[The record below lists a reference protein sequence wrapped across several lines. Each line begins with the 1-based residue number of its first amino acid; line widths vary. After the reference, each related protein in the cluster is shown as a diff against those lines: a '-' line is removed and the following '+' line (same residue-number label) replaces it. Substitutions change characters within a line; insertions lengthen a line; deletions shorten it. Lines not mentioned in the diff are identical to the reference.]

1 MKRKKPTTTFIGLLF
16 LLTFVTSA
24 FSLTHSAEAT
34 EQSDPYII
42 ATDVTFAPFEYQ
54 NEDGEYIGIDIDLL
68 AAIAEDQGF
77 DYELRPMNFSAG
89 LQALESN
96 QVDGMIAAMSITP
109 EREESFDFS
118 EPYIDAG
125 PVLAVHED
133 NDEISSYDDLNG
145 KTLAVKIGT
154 TGAQFADE
162 LAEEYE
168 ITINQFEDSANMYED
183 VAAGQADAAVEDHPV
198 MAYAIQQGLPLKL
211 PTEPEEGYPV
221 GFAVNGGQ
229 NQELLEMFND
239 GLENIREDGTYD
251 EIMET
256 YLISLEDEGETEA
269 TNAPSESY
277 IIATD
282 VTFAPFEYQNDDGEY
297 IGIDIDLLA
306 AIADDQ
312 GFDYELRPMNF
323 SAGLQALET
332 NQVDGM
338 IAAMSIT
345 PEREESFDF
354 SEPYIDAGPVLAVH
368 EDNDEISSYDD
379 LDGKTLAVKVGT
391 TGAQFADE
399 LAETYDITIN
409 QFEDSANMYEDVAA
423 GQADAAV
430 EDYPVMAYAIQ
441 QGLPLKL
448 PTEPEEGY
456 PVGFAVN
463 GGQNQ
468 ELLEMFNAGLANVRE
483 DGTYDDILDTYLI
496 SAEDAAEAEDAEASA
511 GSRLLTLLR
520 SNFDALMNGLGRTL
534 VLTLVSFGISLVAG
548 TIFGLFSATKNKALN
563 LIAKIYVT
571 VLRGIPLIVLAFFM
585 YFSVPQLFNIQ
596 LTAFTAGIIT
606 LSLNTTAYIAEQ
618 VRGGIA
624 AVPIGQLEAAR
635 SLGLP
640 YRQSMQ
646 KVVLPQ
652 AIKIM
657 IPSLINQLVIT
668 LKDTSILS
676 VIGIVELTQSGRIII
691 ARSYQSGAMWIIVG
705 LIYLIIITLLTKLSN
720 LIERSLMND

>member
-1 MKRKKPTTTFIGLLF
+1 MKVKKKSHILIGLMF
-16 LLTFVTSA
+16 LLTLAS
-24 FSLTHSAEAT
+24 SLLVPEKPAEAA

-54 NEDGEYIGIDIDLL
+54 NEDGEYIGIDIELL

-77 DYELRPMNFSAG
+77 EYELRPMNFSAG
-89 LQALESN
+89 LQALEGN

-109 EREESFDFS
+109 ERENSFDFS

-133 NDEISSYDDLNG
+133 NDEITSYDDLDG

-162 LAEEYE
+162 LAEDYD

-183 VAAGQADAAVEDHPV
+183 VAAGQADAAVEDYPV

-211 PTEPEEGYPV
+211 PTESEEGYPV
-221 GFAVNGGQ
+221 GFAVNEDQ
-229 NQELLEMFND
+229 NQELLEMFNA
-239 GLENIREDGTYD
+239 GLTNIKENGTYD
-251 EIMET
+251 EIMDT
-256 YLISLEDEGETEA
+256 YLISSENTEEEGAEETA
-269 TNAPSESY
+269 AQMDPY

-282 VTFAPFEYQNDDGEY
+282 VTFAPFEYQNDDNEY

-306 AIADDQ
+306 AIAEDQ
-312 GFDYELRPMNF
+312 GFTYELRPMNF

-368 EDNDEISSYDD
+368 EDNDEITSYED

-399 LAETYDITIN
+399 LAEEYDITIN

-448 PTEPEEGY
+448 PTQPEEGY
-456 PVGFAVN
+456 PIGFAVN
-463 GGQNQ
+463 EGQNQ
-468 ELLEMFNAGLANVRE
+468 ELLEMFNAGLVNVME
-483 DGTYDDILDTYLI
+483 DSTYDEIMDTYLI
-496 SAEDAAEAEDAEASA
+496 SPEDAEVAEDTGIFS
-511 GSRLLTLLR
+511 LLS
-520 SNFDALMNGLGRTL
+520 SNFDALMAGLGRTL
-534 VLTLVSFGISLVAG
+534 LLTLVSFAISLVAG
-548 TIFGLFSATKNKALN
+548 TIFGLFSATKNRALN
-563 LIAKIYVT
+563 LIANIYVT

-585 YFSVPQLFNIQ
+585 YFSVPQLFDIQ
-596 LTAFTAGIIT
+596 LTAFMAGIIT
-606 LSLNTTAYIAEQ
+606 LSLNTTAYISEQ

>member
-1 MKRKKPTTTFIGLLF
+1 MMKVKKKSHILIGLMF
-16 LLTFVTSA
+16 LLTLAS
-24 FSLTHSAEAT
+24 SLLVPEKPAEAA

-54 NEDGEYIGIDIDLL
+54 NEDGEYIGIDIELL

-77 DYELRPMNFSAG
+77 EYELRPMNFSAG
-89 LQALESN
+89 LQALEGN

-109 EREESFDFS
+109 ERENSFDFS

-133 NDEISSYDDLNG
+133 NDEITSYDDLDG

-162 LAEEYE
+162 LAEDYD

-183 VAAGQADAAVEDHPV
+183 VAAGQADAAVEDYPV

-211 PTEPEEGYPV
+211 PTESEEGYPV
-221 GFAVNGGQ
+221 GFAVNEDQ
-229 NQELLEMFND
+229 NQELLEMFNA
-239 GLENIREDGTYD
+239 GLTNIKEDGTYD
-251 EIMET
+251 EIMDT
-256 YLISLEDEGETEA
+256 YLISSENTEDEGAEETA
-269 TNAPSESY
+269 AQQDPY

-282 VTFAPFEYQNDDGEY
+282 VTFAPFEYQNDDNEY

-306 AIADDQ
+306 AIAEDQ
-312 GFDYELRPMNF
+312 GFTYELRPMNF

-368 EDNDEISSYDD
+368 EDNDEITSYED

-399 LAETYDITIN
+399 LTQEYDITIN

-448 PTEPEEGY
+448 PTQPEEGY
-456 PVGFAVN
+456 PIGFAVN
-463 GGQNQ
+463 EGQNQ
-468 ELLEMFNAGLANVRE
+468 ELLEMFNAGLVNVME
-483 DGTYDDILDTYLI
+483 DGTYDEIMDTYLI
-496 SAEDAAEAEDAEASA
+496 SPEEAEVAEDTGIFS
-511 GSRLLTLLR
+511 LLS
-520 SNFDALMNGLGRTL
+520 SNFDALMAGLGRTL
-534 VLTLVSFGISLVAG
+534 LLTLVSFAISLVAG
-548 TIFGLFSATKNKALN
+548 TIFGLFSATKNRALN
-563 LIAKIYVT
+563 LIANIYVT

-585 YFSVPQLFNIQ
+585 YFSVPQLFDIQ
-596 LTAFTAGIIT
+596 LTAFMAGIIT
-606 LSLNTTAYIAEQ
+606 LSLNTTAYISEQ

>member
-1 MKRKKPTTTFIGLLF
+1 MKVKKKSHILIGLMF
-16 LLTFVTSA
+16 LLTLAS
-24 FSLTHSAEAT
+24 SLLVPEKPAEAA

-54 NEDGEYIGIDIDLL
+54 NEDGEYIGIDIELL

-77 DYELRPMNFSAG
+77 EYELRPMNFSAG
-89 LQALESN
+89 LQALEGN

-109 EREESFDFS
+109 ERENSFDFS

-133 NDEISSYDDLNG
+133 NDEITSYDDLDG

-162 LAEEYE
+162 LAEDYD

-183 VAAGQADAAVEDHPV
+183 VAAGQADAAVEDYPV

-211 PTEPEEGYPV
+211 PTESEEGYPV
-221 GFAVNGGQ
+221 GFAVNEDQ
-229 NQELLEMFND
+229 NQELLEMFNA
-239 GLENIREDGTYD
+239 GLTNIKEDGTYD
-251 EIMET
+251 EIMDT
-256 YLISLEDEGETEA
+256 YLISSENTEDEGAEETA
-269 TNAPSESY
+269 AQQDPY

-282 VTFAPFEYQNDDGEY
+282 VTFAPFEYQNDDNEY

-306 AIADDQ
+306 AIAEDQ
-312 GFDYELRPMNF
+312 GFTYELRPMNF

-368 EDNDEISSYDD
+368 EDNDEITSYED

-399 LAETYDITIN
+399 LAQEYDITIN

-448 PTEPEEGY
+448 PTQPEEGY
-456 PVGFAVN
+456 PIGFAVN
-463 GGQNQ
+463 EGQNQ
-468 ELLEMFNAGLANVRE
+468 ELLEMFNAGLVNVME
-483 DGTYDDILDTYLI
+483 DGTYDEIMDTYLI
-496 SAEDAAEAEDAEASA
+496 SPEEAEVAEDTGIFS
-511 GSRLLTLLR
+511 LLS
-520 SNFDALMNGLGRTL
+520 SNFDALMAGLGRTL
-534 VLTLVSFGISLVAG
+534 LLTLVSFAISLVAG
-548 TIFGLFSATKNKALN
+548 TIFGLFSATKNRALN
-563 LIAKIYVT
+563 LIANIYVT

-585 YFSVPQLFNIQ
+585 YFSVPQLFDIQ
-596 LTAFTAGIIT
+596 LTAFMAGIIT
-606 LSLNTTAYIAEQ
+606 LSLNTTAYISEQ

>member
-1 MKRKKPTTTFIGLLF
+1 MKVKKKSHILIGLIFLLTLASSLLF
-16 LLTFVTSA
+16 LKKTV
-24 FSLTHSAEAT
+24 EAA

-54 NEDGEYIGIDIDLL
+54 NEDGEYIGIDIELL

-77 DYELRPMNFSAG
+77 EYELRPMNFSAG
-89 LQALESN
+89 LQALEGN

-133 NDEISSYDDLNG
+133 NDEITSYEDLDG

-154 TGAQFADE
+154 TGAQFADD
-162 LAEEYE
+162 LAEDYD

-183 VAAGQADAAVEDHPV
+183 VAAGQADAAVEDYPV

-211 PTEPEEGYPV
+211 PTESEEGYPV
-221 GFAVNGGQ
+221 GFAVNEDQ
-229 NQELLEMFND
+229 NQELLEMFNA
-239 GLENIREDGTYD
+239 GLENIQEDGTYD
-251 EIMET
+251 EIMDT
-256 YLISLEDEGETEA
+256 YLVSSDDTDEAGTKETA
-269 TNAPSESY
+269 AQMDPY

-282 VTFAPFEYQNDDGEY
+282 VTFAPFEYQNDDNEY

-306 AIADDQ
+306 AIAEDQ
-312 GFDYELRPMNF
+312 GFAYELRPMNF

-368 EDNDEISSYDD
+368 EDNDEISSYED

-399 LAETYDITIN
+399 LAQEYDITIN

-456 PVGFAVN
+456 PIGFAVN
-463 GGQNQ
+463 EGQNQ
-468 ELLEMFNAGLANVRE
+468 ELLEMFNAGLVNVME
-483 DGTYDDILDTYLI
+483 DGTYDEIMDTYLV
-496 SAEDAAEAEDAEASA
+496 SPEDAEVAEGTGILS
-511 GSRLLTLLR
+511 LLA
-520 SNFDALMNGLGRTL
+520 SNFDALMAGLGRTL
-534 VLTLVSFGISLVAG
+534 LLTLISFGISLVAG
-548 TIFGLFSATKNKALN
+548 TIFGLFSATKNRALN
-563 LIAKIYVT
+563 LVANIYVT

-585 YFSVPQLFNIQ
+585 YFSVPQLFDIQ
-596 LTAFTAGIIT
+596 LTAFMAGIIT
-606 LSLNTTAYIAEQ
+606 LSLNTTAYISEQ

>member
-1 MKRKKPTTTFIGLLF
+1 MNVTKKPVSFVSIVF
-16 LLTFVTSA
+16 LLTLILGSA
-24 FSLTHSAEAT
+24 SLPLPAEAT
-34 EQSDPYII
+34 GTADDPYII

-54 NEDGEYIGIDIDLL
+54 NEDDEYVGIDIDLL
-68 AAIAEDQGF
+68 ASIAEDQGF
-77 DYELRPMNFSAG
+77 E
-89 LQALESN
+89 
-96 QVDGMIAAMSITP
+96 
-109 EREESFDFS
+109 
-118 EPYIDAG
+118 
-125 PVLAVHED
+125 
-133 NDEISSYDDLNG
+133 
-145 KTLAVKIGT
+145 
-154 TGAQFADE
+154 
-162 LAEEYE
+162 
-168 ITINQFEDSANMYED
+168 
-183 VAAGQADAAVEDHPV
+183 
-198 MAYAIQQGLPLKL
+198 
-211 PTEPEEGYPV
+211 
-221 GFAVNGGQ
+221 
-229 NQELLEMFND
+229 
-239 GLENIREDGTYD
+239 
-251 EIMET
+251 
-256 YLISLEDEGETEA
+256 
-269 TNAPSESY
+269 
-277 IIATD
+277 
-282 VTFAPFEYQNDDGEY
+282 
-297 IGIDIDLLA
+297 
-306 AIADDQ
+306 
-312 GFDYELRPMNF
+312 YELRPMNF

-354 SEPYIDAGPVLAVH
+354 SEPYIDAGPVLAVQESN
-368 EDNDEISSYDD
+368 EDITSYED

-391 TGAQFADE
+391 TGAQFAED
-399 LAETYDITIN
+399 LAEEYDVTIN
-409 QFEDSANMYEDVAA
+409 QFEDSANMYEDVVA
-423 GQADAAV
+423 GHSDAAV

-441 QGLPLKL
+441 QGLPLRL

-463 GGQNQ
+463 GGENQ
-468 ELLEMFNAGLANVRE
+468 QLLEMFNTGLVNVME
-483 DGTYDDILDTYLI
+483 DGTYDEILDTYLI
-496 SAEDAAEAEDAEASA
+496 SADAEVAERGGFFS
-511 GSRLLTLLR
+511 LLST
-520 SNFDALMNGLGRTL
+520 NFDALMTGLGRTL
-534 VLTLVSFGISLVAG
+534 LLTLVSFGISLIAG

-563 LIAKIYVT
+563 LIANIYVT

-585 YFSVPQLFNIQ
+585 YFSVPQLFDIQ
-596 LTAFTAGIIT
+596 LSAFMAGIIT
-606 LSLNTTAYIAEQ
+606 LSLNTTAYISEQ